1 MRLLLLHLYQ
11 LDYIFELHSSKSK
24 RQSKMY
30 QVHLFNKYALN
41 THNVLGILDGTKATR
56 RPADT
61 KPVLM
66 RLPV

>member
-1 MRLLLLHLYQ
+1 
-11 LDYIFELHSSKSK
+11 
-24 RQSKMY
+24 MY

-56 RPADT
+56 GPADT
-61 KPVLM
+61 KPDLM